1 MRGPLFDNFQFCNMI
16 YLYRYGRVEVL
27 SGFVNGLF
35 LVVIS
40 VFVFVAGLQRL
51 YDPPKVST
59 ERLLVS
65 VLYSLSNFELQSYTY
80 AIFFFCGEGSTP
92 VKKCI
97 KGINERTSNW
107 LPRLC
112 P

>member
-65 VLYSLSNFELQSYTY
+65 VLYNLSNFELQSYTY
-80 AIFFFCGEGSTP
+80 AMFFFSVAKE
-92 VKKCI
+92 V
-97 KGINERTSNW
+97 
-107 LPRLC
+107 LP
-112 P
+112 